1 MEIKTALVEEQGA
14 GIKIVSARLDEP
26 KHSEVLVR
34 IAATGICHTDLAGR
48 DGGVSPYPLALGH
61 EGAGIVEKV
70 GSGVTSVSPG
80 DHVVIGFSSCGH
92 CHNCQDGHPGMCFEF
107 NRLNFGGKFKDG
119 TCRIHTDDGREVSS
133 FFGQSSLSTYAVA
146 DERNVVKVDKE
157 VDIRLLE
164 PLGCGMM
171 TGAGT
176 VLNFLKPKFGE
187 SIAVFGAGGVGLAAV
202 MAAKIIGMK
211 HIVAVDIFDNR
222 LALAEELGATATV
235 NSKNSDVPKAVKA
248 LCPHGIDYAVDTT
261 GVAPVFKTALSS
273 LKFGGKLAA
282 VGIGGDVTLNIMQD
296 ILAEAKTVSGV
307 VEGDSVPQIFIPQ
320 LVDYY
325 KKGLFPFDKLIKFYD
340 YADINQAIADSLSGE
355 VIKPVIVMP

>member
-119 TCRIHTDDGREVSS
+119 SCRIHTGDGREVSS

-157 VDIRLLE
+157 VDIRLLG

-187 SIAVFGAGGVGLAAV
+187 SIAVFGAGGGDGGQNHRHEAYRCRGYFRQPFSACRR
-202 MAAKIIGMK
+202 AGR
-211 HIVAVDIFDNR
+211 HRNR
-222 LALAEELGATATV
+222 
-235 NSKNSDVPKAVKA
+235 
-248 LCPHGIDYAVDTT
+248 
-261 GVAPVFKTALSS
+261 
-273 LKFGGKLAA
+273 
-282 VGIGGDVTLNIMQD
+282 
-296 ILAEAKTVSGV
+296 
-307 VEGDSVPQIFIPQ
+307 
-320 LVDYY
+320 
-325 KKGLFPFDKLIKFYD
+325 
-340 YADINQAIADSLSGE
+340 
-355 VIKPVIVMP
+355 